1 MKVSEIKVSYSNKGD
16 KRIKI
21 NNSATARQVALSH
34 WDLNIIEFQEEVKVI
49 LLNKANMVLGIYEL
63 SRGGSTSSVVDIKI
77 ILSVALKTHSSSII
91 VVHNHPSGNLNP
103 SEADK
108 RLTNRLNKAC
118 EVIDLVLLDHLIVTK
133 ESFYSFK
140 DNNLI

>member
-16 KRIKI
+16 KKIKI

-77 ILSVALKTHSSSII
+77 ILVVSI
-91 VVHNHPSGNLNP
+91 N
-103 SEADK
+103 
-108 RLTNRLNKAC
+108 
-118 EVIDLVLLDHLIVTK
+118 
-133 ESFYSFK
+133 
-140 DNNLI
+140 

>member
-1 MKVSEIKVSYSNKGD
+1 MKVSEINVFYSNKVD
-16 KRIKI
+16 KKIKI
-21 NNSATARQVALSH
+21 NNSDTARQVALSH

-49 LLNKANMVLGIYEL
+49 LLNRANVVLGIYEL

-108 RLTNRLNKAC
+108 SLTTRLKKAC
-118 EVIDLVLLDHLIVTK
+118 EVINLVLLDHLIVTR
-133 ESFYSFK
+133 ESYYSFK
-140 DNNLI
+140 DNNLL